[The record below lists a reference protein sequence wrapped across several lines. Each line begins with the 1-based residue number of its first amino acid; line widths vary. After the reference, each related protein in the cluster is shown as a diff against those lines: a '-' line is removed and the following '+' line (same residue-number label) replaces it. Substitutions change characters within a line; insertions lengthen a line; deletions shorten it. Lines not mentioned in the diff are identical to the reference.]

1 VDELKLQRATERIAA
16 ARENRDPSRVDAA
29 LERSRTQ
36 VEALAAA
43 ASVLEAEL
51 PERIHD
57 AVADGF
63 RREVL
68 PAGKQLA
75 EIRGLLN
82 NVTRRLERLEEDI
95 LAERHAR
102 IDDLALLVDLVA
114 SGWRAVDERL
124 ALMERD
130 LAGSVPTGGEP
141 SSSADGNGQ
150 IVPLAASS
158 AA

>member
-1 VDELKLQRATERIAA
+1 VDELALQRATERIAA
-16 ARENRDPSRVDAA
+16 AREGRDPARFDAV

-43 ASVLEAEL
+43 ASALEANL
-51 PERIHD
+51 PEQIHA

-63 RREVL
+63 RREAL
-68 PAGKQLA
+68 PVGRQLA

-114 SGWRAVDERL
+114 SSWRAVDARL
-124 ALMERD
+124 VLMERD
-130 LAGSVPTGGEP
+130 LAGSAPTAGEP
-141 SSSADGNGQ
+141 SPSAENGHV
-150 IVPLAASS
+150 VPLAASS